1 MKYEMC
7 AKYAGKLLKNEN
19 GDAFIILDNNYNHE
33 PARFSL
39 YKYNMTKAAYSIM
52 LYNLSDELLQK
63 ERLYTANTNKKLYL
77 DVKLGD
83 RYVSGDHVYYLC
95 EINHIGIQRYCVT
108 TEDGF
113 SRVHREIFDTIEEV
127 HEYMIGRGYS
137 HYAS

>member
-1 MKYEMC
+1 M
-7 AKYAGKLLKNEN
+7 
-19 GDAFIILDNNYNHE
+19 
-33 PARFSL
+33 
-39 YKYNMTKAAYSIM
+39 
-52 LYNLSDELLQK
+52 
-63 ERLYTANTNKKLYL
+63 
-77 DVKLGD
+77 GD